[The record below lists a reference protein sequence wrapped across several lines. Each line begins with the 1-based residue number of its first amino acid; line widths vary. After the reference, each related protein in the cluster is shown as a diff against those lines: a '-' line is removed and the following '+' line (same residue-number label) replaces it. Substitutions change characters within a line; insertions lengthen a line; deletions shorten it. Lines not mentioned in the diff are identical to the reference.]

1 MSFEK
6 RWRGSHCEVA
16 KSLGNEG
23 PCQAECAAETVLWDE
38 SRQKSSETVVSVAAC
53 FLCMKNALELRARS
67 LHLQRLLPS
76 RPICAPRPSPVF
88 LTCRIITC
96 FLVGNWHVKLNDW
109 FYYIISISPA
119 PSLSNLA
126 THRHV
131 ITKQATFTAKNLCYL
146 S

>member
-6 RWRGSHCEVA
+6 RWGGSHWEVA
-16 KSLGNEG
+16 TSLGNEG
-23 PCQAECAAETVLWDE
+23 SCQAECAAETVLWDE
-38 SRQKSSETVVSVAAC
+38 SRQKSSGTVVSVAAY
-53 FLCMKNALELRARS
+53 FLCVKNVLELRVRS
-67 LHLQRLLPS
+67 LQLQWLLPS
-76 RPICAPRPSPVF
+76 PICTPRPSPIF
-88 LTCRIITC
+88 LTWTIITC
-96 FLVGNWHVKLNDW
+96 FLVGNWHVKLNYW

-131 ITKQATFTAKNLCYL
+131 ITRQATFTAKNLCYL